1 MDIIRLYCNSTNI
14 TPRLLIS
21 GFLKYLGFYIEDREK
36 KQEYKSGAVS
46 AVDIY
51 ILGNGETDIETEYE
65 IGRLDFEKTMIV
77 CSERWRYANLVDLET
92 FEVVLYREH
101 KNKDFLSNFIDKLHR
116 ILKRTTS
123 KKRLVRSLKKWNK
136 NVHKLAKLY
145 LDYDILPVTQYA
157 RCLRIRKELI
167 LTACSAYQNFI
178 YDLEELIEKI
188 DGDCSQQRYVED
200 GNCSDL
206 LRYASLCAK
215 YELDRVCMRNGM
227 LHQYDARELFLQC
240 SSLERKYKYNEAL
253 LFLKA
258 DILLELQGDWMQSFD
273 IYQDKRAAHCFYGDY
288 KCGKI
293 YRHYL
298 EEYRPAIRVL
308 KRALLIKPQCYDAW
322 YQFAKCCEA
331 EGVYEHATIGYRNI
345 MRILRQKFE
354 SHLLSPDEI
363 EGLFKAAIALSKLY
377 KYNIG
382 DEIAALEYRKYAQKV
397 AQEAERD
404 EYLKKIWVEQYLDDS
419 FVKKLQRNISS
430 MVVNQ
435 KHKSK
440 I

>member
-14 TPRLLIS
+14 TPRLFIS
-21 GFLKYLGFYIEDREK
+21 GFLKYLGFYIEDREQE
-36 KQEYKSGAVS
+36 QEYKSGAVS
-46 AVDIY
+46 VADIY
-51 ILGNGETDIETEYE
+51 ILGNGETDIETEYK

-77 CSERWRYANLVDLET
+77 CSERWRYVNLVELET

-101 KNKDFLSNFIDKLHR
+101 KNKDFLSSFIDKLHR

-157 RCLRIRKELI
+157 RCLRIRKELV
-167 LTACSAYQNFI
+167 LTACFAYQNFI
-178 YDLEELIEKI
+178 YDLEELIKEI
-188 DGDCSQQRYVED
+188 DGDYSQPRYVED
-200 GNCSDL
+200 GSCSDL
-206 LRYASLCAK
+206 LRYTLLCAK

-227 LHQYDARELFLQC
+227 LHQYDAQELFQQC
-240 SSLERKYKYNEAL
+240 SRLERKYKNNEAL

-273 IYQDKRAAHCFYGDY
+273 IYQDIRAAHCFYGDY

-298 EEYRPAIRVL
+298 EEYRPAVKVL
-308 KRALLIKPQCYDAW
+308 KRALRIKPQCYDAW
-322 YQFAKCCEA
+322 YQVAKCCEA
-331 EGVYEHATIGYRNI
+331 EGVYGHAARGYRNV
-345 MRILRQKFE
+345 MRILQWKLE
-354 SHLLSPDEI
+354 SHLLSPDET
-363 EGLFKAAIALSKLY
+363 EKLYKAAMALSKLY

-382 DEIAALEYRKYAQKV
+382 DDIAASEYRKYAQSL
-397 AQEAERD
+397 AQEAGWD
-404 EYLKKIWVEQYLDDS
+404 EYLKKVWFEKYLDDS
-419 FVKKLQRNISS
+419 FARKLRKNMYS
-430 MVVNQ
+430 MVGMKDTV
-435 KHKSK
+435 
-440 I
+440 